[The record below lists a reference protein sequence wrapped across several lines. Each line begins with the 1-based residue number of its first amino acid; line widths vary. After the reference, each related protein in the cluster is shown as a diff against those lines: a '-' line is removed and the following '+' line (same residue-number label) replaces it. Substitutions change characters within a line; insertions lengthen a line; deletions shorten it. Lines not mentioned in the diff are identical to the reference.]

1 MRREMT
7 TSEAQLL
14 LFSICNE
21 HDLQKRRGDT
31 ESGGPGDVTAG
42 LTAHSGKDWLV
53 GHVPSVTDDSGLGD
67 EESTVMDG
75 NVAGRTKTKVCSI
88 S

>member
-14 LFSICNE
+14 LFAICNE
-21 HDLQKRRGDT
+21 YDLQKRRGDA
-31 ESGGPGDVTAG
+31 ESGGPDDVTHWA
-42 LTAHSGKDWLV
+42 KDSLV
-53 GHVPSVTDDSGLGD
+53 GHVPPVTDDSAQGD
-67 EESTVMDG
+67 EESTVMDRS
-75 NVAGRTKTKVCSI
+75 VAGRTKTKVCSI

>member
-14 LFSICNE
+14 LFAICNE
-21 HDLQKRRGDT
+21 YDLQKRRGGA
-31 ESGGPGDVTAG
+31 EGGGPGDVTA
-42 LTAHSGKDWLV
+42 HSGKDSLV
-53 GHVPSVTDDSGLGD
+53 GHVPPVTDDSAQGD
-67 EESTVMDG
+67 EESTVMDRS
-75 NVAGRTKTKVCSI
+75 VAGRTKTKVCSI

>member
-14 LFSICNE
+14 LFAICNE
-21 HDLQKRRGDT
+21 YDLQKRRGGA
-31 ESGGPGDVTAG
+31 ESGGPGDVTA
-42 LTAHSGKDWLV
+42 HSGKDSLV

-67 EESTVMDG
+67 EERTVLDG